1 MREYLEIR
9 SPMLRRLGDAPLA
22 ELRTYG
28 AWFRESMA
36 SRIAELEALVQST
49 DGFAAWRADFT
60 RESIGA
66 LDAWIPGV
74 VASRRLTEAERAHEL
89 TELRR
94 ALKAPANVADESF
107 EIPTT
112 QADARTLSIAFDLG
126 VYFGETFVRNVAGAA
141 WQQVIKGSRRY
152 VEFGH
157 VVVVGVG
164 IPFNP
169 VRISTVIA
177 QRVLDGKNPRF
188 LELYDLR
195 AAATWSAPPKKP
207 RAKR

>member
-1 MREYLEIR
+1 M
-9 SPMLRRLGDAPLA
+9 
-22 ELRTYG
+22 
-28 AWFRESMA
+28 
-36 SRIAELEALVQST
+36 
-49 DGFAAWRADFT
+49 
-60 RESIGA
+60 
-66 LDAWIPGV
+66 
-74 VASRRLTEAERAHEL
+74 
-89 TELRR
+89 
-94 ALKAPANVADESF
+94 
-107 EIPTT
+107 
-112 QADARTLSIAFDLG
+112 SIAFDLG

-177 QRVLDGKNPRF
+177 QCVLDGKNPRF